1 MRERTNKLDF
11 EINVDDEELKTAEQ
25 KWIFGDNRG

>member
-25 KWIFGDNRG
+25 KWILGDNRG

>member
-11 EINVDDEELKTAEQ
+11 EINVDGEELKTAEQ
-25 KWIFGDNRG
+25 KWILGDNRG